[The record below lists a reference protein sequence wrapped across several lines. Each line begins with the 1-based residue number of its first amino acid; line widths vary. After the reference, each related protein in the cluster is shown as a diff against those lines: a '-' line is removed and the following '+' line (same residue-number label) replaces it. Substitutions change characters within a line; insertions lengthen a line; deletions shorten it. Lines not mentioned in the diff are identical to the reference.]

1 MHDALSNTGVWVE
14 LPTHPVYA
22 GETLTISLYAN
33 TNTYALSTFNIVLD
47 YEESALSYVT
57 TDEANPYSITTGT
70 SSLNKINMLGSSP
83 MDTEN
88 SLITGTQIHLGDVV
102 FNVVRIYGVRDYW
115 FGEEFRSTLT
125 YVHRNACSNTHSL
138 TPTGTR

>member
-102 FNVVRIYGVRDYW
+102 FNVVRIYGTIGLERNFDLL
-115 FGEEFRSTLT
+115 S
-125 YVHRNACSNTHSL
+125 RNACSNTHSL